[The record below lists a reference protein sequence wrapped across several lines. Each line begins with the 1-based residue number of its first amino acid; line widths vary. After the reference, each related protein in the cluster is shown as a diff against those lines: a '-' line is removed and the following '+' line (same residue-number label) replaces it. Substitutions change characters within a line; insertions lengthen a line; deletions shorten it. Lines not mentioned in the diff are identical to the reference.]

1 MAQQTNKNSHT
12 IPGTYVL
19 MVLDAIQSMQLPEA
33 ELRSVLQQ
41 QGINLNTLT
50 TPNFRVS
57 LEAFNELLKFILKYK
72 NPYQFA
78 AYVGTQMKLS
88 SHGFI
93 GFAAMTASNVREA
106 LDIAIRY
113 VPLILNGVQFR
124 LETSEE
130 NAYFFVD
137 DTLELEPLRQLLIIA
152 LGYGLLTMGEAI
164 TGKKLFGNADVDFA
178 PPSDLQNYESF
189 LPAIIRFNQPFN
201 RICFSAAYL
210 DLPLIMADP
219 IAVQLAREQCE
230 RELAALGRD
239 HSFLQRARNALFNE
253 KKGFLSAEQ
262 LAQELHV
269 SSRTLKR
276 QLALQNTTY
285 SELLEDARCK
295 KAILLLE
302 QPHLS
307 IEEIAEKLGYS
318 DVANFSRA
326 FKRWTGRSPN
336 AYRKSRNTP
345 AEK

>member
-1 MAQQTNKNSHT
+1 
-12 IPGTYVL
+12 
-19 MVLDAIQSMQLPEA
+19 
-33 ELRSVLQQ
+33 
-41 QGINLNTLT
+41 
-50 TPNFRVS
+50 
-57 LEAFNELLKFILKYK
+57 LKFVLKHT
-72 NPYQFA
+72 NPYLFA
-78 AYVGTQMKLS
+78 AHVGTQMKLS

-93 GFAAMTASNVREA
+93 GFAAMTAKNIREA

-113 VPLILNGVQFR
+113 VPLVIQGVQFR

-130 NAYFFVD
+130 TAYFFVD
-137 DTLELEPLRQLLIIA
+137 DNINLHPLREMMIIA
-152 LGYGLLTMGEAI
+152 LGYGLLTMGEVI
-164 TGKKLFGNADVDFA
+164 SGKKLFGNADVDFA
-178 PPSDLQNYESF
+178 APEENKNYEDY

-201 RICFSAAYL
+201 RVCFSASYL
-210 DLPLIMADP
+210 DLPLVMADP
-219 IAVQLAREQCE
+219 IAMQLAREQCE

-239 HSFLQRARNALFNE
+239 HSFLQRARNALYSE

-262 LAQELHV
+262 LAHELHV

-295 KAILLLE
+295 KAVLMLE
-302 QPHLS
+302 QQHLS

-336 AYRKSRNTP
+336 AYRKSRTSAVSN
-345 AEK
+345 